1 MKSSQPVSMLRLPRL
16 SLVVNCIKV
25 GGLAALAGPQLGPQ
39 LGGQRNN
46 GMLRKCLSL
55 PWSASGH

>member
-25 GGLAALAGPQLGPQ
+25 GGLAALAPNLVTEVSQSSVE
-39 LGGQRNN
+39 R
-46 GMLRKCLSL
+46 
-55 PWSASGH
+55 